1 MIDYDFFLE
10 KAKSSETIEKTMK
23 VSDNV
28 LKEKSELK
36 KLLNNYEGKISKQLI
51 EYLNSLIELE
61 FSVVKENIKED
72 DRYFLSELAIYRYAA
87 IYNIYNR
94 SLTLI
99 KNTDLPFKIE
109 AQNLHNNSLQIKTK
123 LKDNFDIFLFDYN
136 YDNNLFNKEKIK
148 EGYNNRNI
156 GEIKIYE
163 ALESKELREKEMYRI
178 LEELIKVYDDK
189 GPAPS
194 PFGEY
199 GGPRSQWFFET
210 EHKIKYL
217 EKEFKKL
224 DNKTE
229 LTENEKKEIEI
240 KSAISKILLNDMGL
254 TENDFEDVEYDPYL
268 LINNIYSIENS
279 ELQKEKVKKLQ
290 NLTIERKIKYI

>member
-94 SLTLI
+94 SLALI
-99 KNTDLPFKIE
+99 KNTTLPFKIE
-109 AQNLHNNSLQIKTK
+109 AKNFHNNSLQIKTA

-136 YDNNLFNKEKIK
+136 YDNNLFNKDKIK
-148 EGYNNRNI
+148 EGYNNMNI

-178 LEELIKVYDDK
+178 LEELINAYDDK

-199 GGPRSQWFFET
+199 GGPRSQWFFENLD
-210 EHKIKYL
+210 KIKYL

-279 ELQKEKVKKLQ
+279 ELQKEKVKKLP

>member
-94 SLTLI
+94 SLALI
-99 KNTDLPFKIE
+99 KNTALPFKIE
-109 AQNLHNNSLQIKTK
+109 AKNFHNNSLQIKTA

-136 YDNNLFNKEKIK
+136 YDNNLFNKDKIK

-178 LEELIKVYDDK
+178 LEELINAYDDK

-199 GGPRSQWFFET
+199 GGPRSQWFFENLD
-210 EHKIKYL
+210 KIKYL

-229 LTENEKKEIEI
+229 LNENEKKEIEI

-279 ELQKEKVKKLQ
+279 EIQKEKVKKLP

>member
-1 MIDYDFFLE
+1 M
-10 KAKSSETIEKTMK
+10 
-23 VSDNV
+23 
-28 LKEKSELK
+28 
-36 KLLNNYEGKISKQLI
+36 
-51 EYLNSLIELE
+51 NSLIELE

-94 SLTLI
+94 SLALI
-99 KNTDLPFKIE
+99 KNTTLPFKIE
-109 AQNLHNNSLQIKTK
+109 AKNFHNNSLQIKTA

-136 YDNNLFNKEKIK
+136 YDNNLFNKDKIK
-148 EGYNNRNI
+148 EGYNNMNI

-178 LEELIKVYDDK
+178 LEELINAYDDK

-199 GGPRSQWFFET
+199 GGPRSQWFFENLD
-210 EHKIKYL
+210 KIKYL

-279 ELQKEKVKKLQ
+279 ELQKEKVKKLP

>member
-94 SLTLI
+94 SLALI
-99 KNTDLPFKIE
+99 KNTALPFKIE
-109 AQNLHNNSLQIKTK
+109 AKNFHNNSLQIKTA

-136 YDNNLFNKEKIK
+136 YDNNLFNKDKIK

-178 LEELIKVYDDK
+178 LEELINAYDDK

-199 GGPRSQWFFET
+199 GGPRSQWFFENLD
-210 EHKIKYL
+210 KIKYL

-254 TENDFEDVEYDPYL
+254 TENDFEDVEYDSYL

-279 ELQKEKVKKLQ
+279 ELQKEKVKKLP